1 MSNHVSLASA
11 AAIGKDA
18 DFQWHRARERER
30 SKKAKEKSFDE
41 ADSTFVSANK
51 QEFAKQGRRSVF
63 HYQRN

>member
-1 MSNHVSLASA
+1 MFLWPLPLPSEKMLIFSG
-11 AAIGKDA
+11 IG
-18 DFQWHRARERER
+18 RARERE

-41 ADSTFVSANK
+41 ADSTLVSANK